1 MADLI
6 ARMTGNSQT
15 CMPHVQNSP
24 RYRGRHFCLKLLVL
38 AVAALVYPAGVVAP
52 PSHAA
57 SAKPAITNA
66 SLPHPVAEMRDAIL
80 AAVRSGKLI
89 DLKTA
94 LELNEMR
101 PDIADTP
108 VDDPVAYFTSQ
119 SKDRKGAEILEVLGK
134 LLASNPATVP
144 LGRDIENNAI
154 YVWPYLAERDLASL
168 TAQEEAD
175 LAALMPAED
184 VTAIK
189 AAKRWVWWRLSIGAD
204 GTWHSFRREK

>member
-1 MADLI
+1 MADSI
-6 ARMTGNSQT
+6 ARMTTELQRF
-15 CMPHVQNSP
+15 MPHVRNSP
-24 RYRGRHFCLKLLVL
+24 ASLSRHACLKVLVL
-38 AVAALVYPAGVVAP
+38 AVAALVYPTGVVAP
-52 PSHAA
+52 PSLAA
-57 SAKPAITNA
+57 PAKPALTNA
-66 SLPHPVAEMRDAIL
+66 TLPRPVAEMRDAIL

-108 VDDPVAYFTSQ
+108 VDDPVAYFASQ
-119 SKDRKGAEILEVLGK
+119 SKDGKGAEILEVLGRV
-134 LLASNPATVP
+134 LALNPATVP
-144 LGRDIENNAI
+144 LGLDIENNAI

-168 TAQEEAD
+168 SAQEEAD
-175 LAALMPAED
+175 LAALIPAED

-189 AAKRWVWWRLSIGAD
+189 VAKRWVWWRLSIGAD